1 MFIGHFGVGFGARRV
16 APAVSLGTL
25 LLAAQLADLVWPT
38 LLLLGV
44 EEVRIDPGI
53 MVVTPLDFV
62 RYPYSHSLV
71 AMVAWGALLGIAY
84 SLVRRSPRSGALLGV
99 LVVSHWVLDLVMHR
113 PDLPLTVGGAERYGW
128 GLWNSLPGTLALEL
142 PLFLIGVFLYVRATA
157 PRDRTG
163 TVALAALVVFLL
175 AVYLMNFFGPPP
187 PSPAAVAW
195 VTESM
200 WLLVA
205 WGYWVDRHRQP
216 AGVTSSRRPEIP
228 GRR

>member
-1 MFIGHFGVGFGARRV
+1 MFIGHFGLGFGAKRM

-25 LLAAQLADLVWPT
+25 FLAAQLADLLWPT

-53 MVVTPLDFV
+53 TVVTPLDFV

-71 AMVAWGALLGIAY
+71 ALVVWGALFGIVYTLA
-84 SLVRRSPRSGALLGV
+84 RRSRPAAGLLLAA
-99 LVVSHWVLDLVMHR
+99 LVVSHWVLDLATHR
-113 PDLPLTVGGAERYGW
+113 PDLPLTVGGSERYGL
-128 GLWNSLPGTLALEL
+128 GLWNSLPGTLAVEL
-142 PLFLIGVFLYVRATA
+142 LLFLGGVFLYVRATA

-163 TVALAALVVFLL
+163 TIALGALVIFLL
-175 AVYLMNFFGPPP
+175 AVYLMSFFGQPPP
-187 PSPAAVAW
+187 NPAAVAW
-195 VTESM
+195 VTQSM

-216 AGVTSSRRPEIP
+216 SGITSPRPAS
-228 GRR
+228 